1 MSAPVRV
8 VLGEDDV
15 LMREGIARLLAE
27 GGFEVVAQA
36 GDADE
41 LLRKALAHHPD
52 VVVADVQ
59 MPPGLADDGL
69 RAALELRRQRPETG
83 VLVLSQ
89 FYEPEY
95 ALDLIGDRASGV
107 GYLLKERVA
116 DVHMP
121 PGLADAGLRAALSV
135 RRQRPETG
143 VLVLSQYYEE
153 EYALELIGEH
163 PEGVGYLLKERVGD
177 VEAFLQAVARV
188 AGGGSALDPEVVGRM
203 LGRRRANGPLDR
215 LSPRERDVL
224 AAMAEGK
231 SNQGIAD
238 ALVVTEAAI
247 EKHVTGIFQKLELGP
262 TPTEHRRVLAV
273 LTYLRGSAS

>member
-59 MPPGLADDGL
+59 MPPGHGDDGL
-69 RAALELRRQRPETG
+69 RAALELRR
-83 VLVLSQ
+83 L
-89 FYEPEY
+89 
-95 ALDLIGDRASGV
+95 
-107 GYLLKERVA
+107 
-116 DVHMP
+116 
-121 PGLADAGLRAALSV
+121 
-135 RRQRPETG
+135 RPETG

-188 AGGGSALDPEVVGRM
+188 AAGGSALDPEVVGRM